1 MDNKERLVSDSD
13 HHFVFVPPKAI
24 VGSCGSVWASETIKL
39 MHLYPEVYEVCSV
52 GHNYTRPL
60 KQVHARIVDSIR
72 PFMLMTEDKDLLK
85 VSNNLSCRYRA
96 YELQRVEHKQANE
109 YGYASF

>member
-1 MDNKERLVSDSD
+1 M
-13 HHFVFVPPKAI
+13 PPKAI

-39 MHLYPEVYEVCSV
+39 THLYPEVYEVCSV

-60 KQVHARIVDSIR
+60 KQVHAQIVDSIGL
-72 PFMLMTEDKDLLK
+72 FMSMTEDKDLLK
-85 VSNNLSCRYRA
+85 VSNNLSCRYRT
-96 YELQRVEHKQANE
+96 YELQRVEHKQTNK

>member
-1 MDNKERLVSDSD
+1 MDQ
-13 HHFVFVPPKAI
+13 
-24 VGSCGSVWASETIKL
+24 CGQVKPLLKL
-39 MHLYPEVYEVCSV
+39 RHLYPEAYEVCS

-72 PFMLMTEDKDLLK
+72 LFMLITEDKDLLK

-96 YELQRVEHKQANE
+96 YELQRVEHKQANK